1 LKRTSLVGWD
11 SGSPFFP
18 TVETLVAQ
26 LIAAVLV
33 IGSYFAA
40 RRFGGSSTGGATVE
54 APAPS
59 MAAINA

>member
-1 LKRTSLVGWD
+1 MGMWFAV
-11 SGSPFFP
+11 FP

-40 RRFGGSSTGGATVE
+40 RRFGGGPASGATVE
-54 APAPS
+54 AHAPG

>member
-1 LKRTSLVGWD
+1 MGLWFAV
-11 SGSPFFP
+11 FP

-26 LIAAVLV
+26 LIAAVVV

-40 RRFGGSSTGGATVE
+40 RRFAGTSTGGTAVE
-54 APAPS
+54 AHSPS

>member
-1 LKRTSLVGWD
+1 MGLWFAV
-11 SGSPFFP
+11 FP

-40 RRFGGSSTGGATVE
+40 RRFGGSSTGGAPVE

>member
-1 LKRTSLVGWD
+1 MGLW
-11 SGSPFFP
+11 FAIFP

-33 IGSYFAA
+33 IGSYYAA
-40 RRFGGSSTGGATVE
+40 RRFGGRSPTGTAQEGH
-54 APAPS
+54 APE